1 MKKPL
6 ALLSGLFLLAAYVP
20 PARAAN
26 LASMTV
32 QAQDAS
38 GATRSSFSST
48 ERITFILRVQ
58 NTAVSSSN
66 IQFTFE
72 VKDPA
77 GARRLFQ
84 TGNSAPGSVTGFTGA
99 TLRGIPIAQFYSQ
112 PGVYTLVGTATLGV
126 ETLSASQTFTV
137 LSPLITLSYP
147 PNNARDLIDQPLIF
161 RWVSSGASLYKVYV
175 DDDPSFYNTLFSA
188 QSMAGFLAYPLNP
201 TDERQRLSA
210 GQVYYW
216 KVEGLDASGNVV
228 AKTELPFSFT
238 VKAQANQATSRDIA
252 ILDIEKVNEALPN
265 APGAIPVAVLVKNQ
279 GGRPERNI
287 ALNFFADGAE
297 AAGSPK
303 KIESIDPGETKRFVF
318 PARAPEE
325 GKSLLL
331 SAVIDFFDD
340 NPQNNKFSKQWR
352 PDGQSADRARLSLA
366 EIWELVR
373 RGVTD
378 PQVLAELEGYMVEG
392 ATGEKL
398 SREGIQDL
406 MQAVKDG
413 KARVT
418 GVDLKPAN

>member
-1 MKKPL
+1 MKTS
-6 ALLSGLFLLAAYVP
+6 AFLSGLLLLACAL
-20 PARAAN
+20 PAQAN
-26 LASMTV
+26 LASMSAQV
-32 QAQDAS
+32 QDAA
-38 GATRSSFSST
+38 GVARTSFSST
-48 ERITFILRVQ
+48 ERITLVLRVQ
-58 NTAVSSSN
+58 NTAVSASS

-72 VKDPA
+72 VKDPT
-77 GARRLFQ
+77 GARRLYQ
-84 TGNSAPGSVTGFTGA
+84 TGNAAPGSVVGFTGA
-99 TLRGIPIAQFYSQ
+99 TLRGVATAQFYSQ
-112 PGVYTLVGTATLGV
+112 PGVYTLTGTATLGV
-126 ETLSASQTFTV
+126 ETVTASQSFTV

-161 RWVSSGASLYKVYV
+161 RWVSSGASLYKVSV
-175 DDDPSFYNTLFSA
+175 DDDPSFYNTLFTG
-188 QSMAGFLAYPLNP
+188 QSVAGFLAYPLNP

-228 AKTELPFSFT
+228 AKAELPFSFT

-252 ILDIEKVNEALPN
+252 ILDIEKVNETVPN
-265 APGAIPVAVLVKNQ
+265 APGALPFAAVVKNQ

-287 ALNFFADGAE
+287 TLNFFADGAE
-297 AAGSPK
+297 TSGSPK
-303 KIESIDPGETKRFVF
+303 KIESLDAGETKRFVF
-318 PARAPEE
+318 PVRAPEE

-340 NPQNNKFSKQWR
+340 NLQNNRFSKQWR
-352 PDGQSADRARLSLA
+352 ADGQSSDRARLNMA

-373 RGVTD
+373 RAVTD
-378 PQVLAELEGYMVEG
+378 PQILAELEGYGVESM
-392 ATGEKL
+392 AGEKM
-398 SREGIQDL
+398 SREGIQEL